1 MRKLNY
7 KICYNQRWPI
17 FRNLKLLRFNRRK
30 WFFVKKIIDQ
40 KGLGYS
46 NTSDLSFTPLFSKI
60 NTKTPL
66 IMRKNLL
73 HKNKILLLKRLR
85 FNDICLKKYQ
95 LRSLLLK
102 KKKYSNMSGYF
113 LANLNSRLDYILYKT
128 RWFSSLSSLNQ
139 FLLHEGV
146 LVNGKPFFKGNICL
160 KEGDLVSFNPRKR
173 QLYKNIFDN
182 LYNFRSNPIFN
193 LIEFDY
199 SLLSFVVKD
208 LGSKSLFKTFYSS
221 FKKDSFWSTRAF

>member
-1 MRKLNY
+1 
-7 KICYNQRWPI
+7 
-17 FRNLKLLRFNRRK
+17 
-30 WFFVKKIIDQ
+30 
-40 KGLGYS
+40 
-46 NTSDLSFTPLFSKI
+46 
-60 NTKTPL
+60 
-66 IMRKNLL
+66 
-73 HKNKILLLKRLR
+73 
-85 FNDICLKKYQ
+85 
-95 LRSLLLK
+95 
-102 KKKYSNMSGYF
+102 MSGHF

>member
-1 MRKLNY
+1 M
-7 KICYNQRWPI
+7 
-17 FRNLKLLRFNRRK
+17 
-30 WFFVKKIIDQ
+30 
-40 KGLGYS
+40 
-46 NTSDLSFTPLFSKI
+46 
-60 NTKTPL
+60 
-66 IMRKNLL
+66 
-73 HKNKILLLKRLR
+73 
-85 FNDICLKKYQ
+85 
-95 LRSLLLK
+95 
-102 KKKYSNMSGYF
+102 
-113 LANLNSRLDYILYKT
+113 
-128 RWFSSLSSLNQ
+128 
-139 FLLHEGV
+139 HEGV

-221 FKKDSFWSTRAF
+221 FKKDSF